1 MNELKI
7 WLTSFISFIVLD
19 FIWFT
24 AFAAEFTKQKL
35 GDLVR
40 LNNSGAIDANLKPA
54 IIVYALMALAI
65 TFFVFPKVQNMPNFK
80 ASLWSAL
87 LGIIMFGLYELT
99 NYTFIKNWSLAFVVV
114 DIIWG
119 GTAFFITM
127 LLIKFIF

>member
-24 AFAAEFTKQKL
+24 TFAAEFTKQKL
-35 GDLVR
+35 GGLVR
-40 LNNSGAIDANLKPA
+40 LNSSGAIDANLKPA
-54 IIVYALMALAI
+54 IIVYALMAMAI

-80 ASLWSAL
+80 AALWSAL
-87 LGIIMFGLYELT
+87 LGVIMFGLYELT
-99 NYTFIKNWSLAFVVV
+99 NYTFIKNWSLTFVAV

-119 GTAFFITM
+119 GAAFFLTM